1 MTATLLVAA
10 HGTASATGSATTRAL
25 VAALASARPSMP
37 VELCFLDVAAPS
49 LADALNSLDGAVV
62 VVPLLLSAGYH
73 VETDIPAIAAG
84 RSGVRVAAHLGPHPL
99 VLQAVAERLTE
110 ARGSVIAATTL
121 LAAVPSSRSTAQAE
135 VQRAADGLATMLGR
149 PVQVLTLGGGAIS
162 VLESALKPVEI
173 ASYLLAEGRFL
184 DDLSAAAVDLAVV
197 AEPIGVHPA
206 LIELI
211 LARYDAALE

>member
-25 VAALASARPSMP
+25 VTALASARPSMP

-49 LADALNSLDGAVV
+49 LADALNSLEGAVV

-73 VETDIPAIAAG
+73 VETDIPAITAG

-121 LAAVPSSRSTAQAE
+121 LAAVPSARSTAQAE